1 MSDAV
6 KIEGL
11 EAALRRVS
19 PERAAAE
26 TRRLLRRI
34 TLTVERKTKI
44 RTPVRKAKRG
54 GTLRRSITSV
64 VEGSRGIV
72 GTNVNYA
79 RFVHEGTRRMQ
90 RRPFLRWGL
99 EDSRGDIARE
109 VDDAAR
115 RIFEE

>member
-19 PERAAAE
+19 PERAEAE

-34 TLTVERKTKI
+34 TLTVERKAKV
-44 RTPVRKAKRG
+44 RTPVRT

-79 RFVHEGTRRMQ
+79 RAVHEGARGRRGK
-90 RRPFLRWGL
+90 PFLRWGL
-99 EDSRGDIARE
+99 EDSRGDISRE
-109 VDDAAR
+109 VDAAAR